1 MIKNYDGSTS
11 IVSHT
16 TSDYNNLRNSK
27 QSIKIFHQQNYINMS
42 PMLLMLRLILVIV
55 LSYIGLSQSII
66 IETLPGFPG
75 YLPFKLETGYV
86 GVGESDE
93 VQLFYYF
100 IESERSPKDDP
111 LMLWLT
117 GGPGCSAL
125 SGLLFEIGPFTFD
138 YPNSSGNKPT
148 LEVNPYSWT
157 KVANIIFLDSPV
169 GTGFS
174 YANTDQAYNT
184 NDTLGAAQAY
194 SFLRK
199 WLMDHPKF
207 LINPLYIGGDSY
219 SGLIVPIIVQEIYD
233 GNEVTLD
240 PPMNIQG
247 YLLGNPFTDENYLN
261 SRVVFAHRMALLSDD
276 LYESTKANC
285 HGNYVDV
292 DPNNTLCVIDLQVVE
307 ECIENLDPAQIL
319 EPNCDDMSPKPN
331 LLKWNRNALK
341 EDPKDLLLSLPPLPG
356 PWCRNYNYLYAYIWA
371 NDRTVQEALH
381 IRQGTKKEWLRCN
394 KSLDYTENVYSSVI
408 YHQNLTTKHCRA
420 LIYSGD
426 HDMLI
431 PYVGTRE
438 WINLLNLSVIDGW
451 KPWFVDGQVGGFR
464 EMFTKNSYIL
474 TFATVKGG
482 GHTAPEYRPKECLAM
497 VSRWFAHFPL

>member
-27 QSIKIFHQQNYINMS
+27 QSIKIFYQQNYINMS

-125 SGLLFEIGPFTFD
+125 SGLLFEIG
-138 YPNSSGNKPT
+138 
-148 LEVNPYSWT
+148 
-157 KVANIIFLDSPV
+157 
-169 GTGFS
+169 
-174 YANTDQAYNT
+174 
-184 NDTLGAAQAY
+184 
-194 SFLRK
+194 
-199 WLMDHPKF
+199 
-207 LINPLYIGGDSY
+207 
-219 SGLIVPIIVQEIYD
+219 
-233 GNEVTLD
+233 NEVTHD

-247 YLLGNPFTDENYLN
+247 YLLGNPFTDANYLN

-276 LYESTKANC
+276 LYE
-285 HGNYVDV
+285 
-292 DPNNTLCVIDLQVVE
+292 
-307 ECIENLDPAQIL
+307 
-319 EPNCDDMSPKPN
+319 
-331 LLKWNRNALK
+331 
-341 EDPKDLLLSLPPLPG
+341 
-356 PWCRNYNYLYAYIWA
+356 NYNYLYAYIWA

-420 LIYSGD
+420 LIYRYGLDRGVAHPGQGVAQLSQVSFSLAD
-426 HDMLI
+426 VFVI
-431 PYVGTRE
+431 
-438 WINLLNLSVIDGW
+438 LLSKL
-451 KPWFVDGQVGGFR
+451 
-464 EMFTKNSYIL
+464 
-474 TFATVKGG
+474 
-482 GHTAPEYRPKECLAM
+482 
-497 VSRWFAHFPL
+497 

>member
-1 MIKNYDGSTS
+1 
-11 IVSHT
+11 
-16 TSDYNNLRNSK
+16 
-27 QSIKIFHQQNYINMS
+27 MS

-66 IETLPGFPG
+66 IDTLPGFPG

-174 YANTDQAYNT
+174 YAKTSQAYNT
-184 NDTLGAAQAY
+184 NDTLAAAQAY

-207 LINPLYIGGDSY
+207 LINSLYIGGDSY

-233 GNEVTLD
+233 GNEVTHD

-426 HDMLI
+426 HDMVI